1 MRNILIGLLLLIV
14 TKSYSQRV
22 DRFQDSLTLNNQ
34 RTWYRLDGARFTK
47 LKDNCSYGIEMTFYK
62 VDNKVTVRE
71 CDKGA
76 WTQNEYHSR
85 LITKDENHYVEIFE
99 GNKVISTLEI
109 QMLGNNNGFRTEL
122 TYFNIHSKE
131 YYTLISNEK

>member
-1 MRNILIGLLLLIV
+1 
-14 TKSYSQRV
+14 
-22 DRFQDSLTLNNQ
+22 
-34 RTWYRLDGARFTK
+34 
-47 LKDNCSYGIEMTFYK
+47 MTFYK